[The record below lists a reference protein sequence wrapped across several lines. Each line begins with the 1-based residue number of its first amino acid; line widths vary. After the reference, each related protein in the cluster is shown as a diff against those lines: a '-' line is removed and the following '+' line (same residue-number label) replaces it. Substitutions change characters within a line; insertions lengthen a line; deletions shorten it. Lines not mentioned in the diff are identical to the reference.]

1 MNVLVFQSTRPRLF
15 SGILAISMQ
24 VMIGAAF
31 VVSFMSSHSYTGV
44 VVSALIVA
52 WLAYLTIASERFGAE
67 VASASLFIA
76 AILGVLW
83 VLPSREEQNGS
94 WVGYKLAR
102 DLTNLENIIL
112 LVAVVLP
119 NFLAV
124 YVLGKITAGKV

>member
-1 MNVLVFQSTRPRLF
+1 MNVSVFQSTKPRLF
-15 SGILAISMQ
+15 SGILAVSLQ
-24 VMIGAAF
+24 LLIGAAF
-31 VVSFMSSHSYTGV
+31 VVSFMSSHSYAAI
-44 VVSALIVA
+44 VSALIA
-52 WLAYLTIASERFGAE
+52 IWLVYVTIASERFGAE